1 MTVKL
6 QKMEATTKGQEV
18 IVTFADE
25 IQSDVLQNA
34 KRFEEKLQKLLVI
47 Y

>member
-1 MTVKL
+1 MIQVRIKEL
-6 QKMEATTKGQEV
+6 EAATKGQGKT

-34 KRFEEKLQKLLVI
+34 KRFEEKLLRTNR
-47 Y
+47 